1 MSWYSASRSRYPP
14 SLKINYPQW
23 AVVRFLAE
31 PRMVQVKDEDRWCV
45 DVEYVEGTALS
56 SVGPA
61 EKGKT
66 YTLWIG
72 KTLAIALSRAFA
84 DPSNPDEVP
93 KLKNKMAKIAR
104 GETKIRNNRVYTAE
118 KVSGPLLKAAAPKV
132 VPKEDISSYVES
144 FKDVFTILRE
154 ITIDEMNRWF
164 DNKFAK
170 HPPVN
175 EIIREMVKQ
184 GIAEFDG
191 EKVRAI

>member
-1 MSWYSASRSRYPP
+1 MVEWYIDYFGEDPE
-14 SLKINYPQW
+14 K
-23 AVVRFLAE
+23 E
-31 PRMVQVKDEDRWCV
+31 PEGILRIEPGQTAYVQILDEDVRVV
-45 DVEYVEGTALS
+45 DTRKGKMPCIRVMHE
-56 SVGPA
+56 
-61 EKGKT
+61 GKT

-132 VPKEDISSYVES
+132 VSKEDISSYVES

-154 ITIDEMNRWF
+154 ITVDEMNRWF

-184 GIAEFDG
+184 GIAELDG